1 MYYKQNYERWTLE
14 GKMELISNSLISLD
28 VDLDSKEALVEKLAD
43 LLEENSRLNDRER
56 YIHDVFERENIISTC
71 VGDMIVIPHAIT
83 EGVKAASLLYIRLKE
98 PVEWNEGDQA
108 KYILG
113 IAVPADN
120 INNQHLMILSSVA
133 KKLLDDTIKNKLFT
147 STSKEEILAAL
158 LD

>member
-1 MYYKQNYERWTLE
+1 
-14 GKMELISNSLISLD
+14 MELISSLLILLD
-28 VDLDSKEALVEKLAD
+28 VHLNSKEAVIEKLAD
-43 LLEENSRLNDRER
+43 LLEENSRLNDRDR
-56 YIHDVFERENIISTC
+56 YIHDVFEREDIVSTF

-83 EGVKAASLLYIRLKE
+83 DGVKIASLLYIRLKE
-98 PVEWNEGDQA
+98 PVDWNEDDQA

-120 INNQHLMILSSVA
+120 VNNQHLMILPSVA

-158 LD
+158 LE